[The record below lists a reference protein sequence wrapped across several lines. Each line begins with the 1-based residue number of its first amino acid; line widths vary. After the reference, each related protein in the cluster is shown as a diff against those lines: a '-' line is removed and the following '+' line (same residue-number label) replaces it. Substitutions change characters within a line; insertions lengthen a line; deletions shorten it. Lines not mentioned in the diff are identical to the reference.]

1 MAHPL
6 QFTPSHQRRKREKK
20 KKSRIR
26 QEWVA
31 SDRRWTMGG
40 WLQLGVAM
48 CCRGAWVVVG
58 ARGQPWVAGRV
69 RSSWVVGQTGLSSTL
84 PPLHQA
90 VDYRNKTQKSPASP
104 PHVLPLDQA
113 HFSPFVV
120 TNNGG
125 IDWISGFYFSGFLGF
140 IFLRF
145 LGFNFLV
152 FGFYFSGF
160 LGFIFWV
167 DWVGLNVMVVGLC
180 CFSPKSL
187 WDFLNFFS
195 GEVR

>member
-6 QFTPSHQRRKREKK
+6 QFTPSHQRRKREREKK
-20 KKSRIR
+20 KKKKPRIR
-26 QEWVA
+26 SKWVA

-48 CCRGAWVVVG
+48 CRRGAWVAVD
-58 ARGQPWVAGRV
+58 ARGQSWLAGQV
-69 RSSWVVGQTGLSSTL
+69 RSSWIVGQIGLSSTL
-84 PPLHQA
+84 LPLHQA
-90 VDYRNKTQKSPASP
+90 VDYTNETQKSLASP
-104 PHVLPLDQA
+104 PHALPLDQA

-120 TNNGG
+120 TKNGG
-125 IDWISGFYFSGFLGF
+125 IDWISGFYLSGFLDF

-160 LGFIFWV
+160 LGFILWV
-167 DWVGLNVMVVGLC
+167 DWVGLNVMVVGL
-180 CFSPKSL
+180 
-187 WDFLNFFS
+187 WQS
-195 GEVR
+195 GGGWVVLFQP

>member
-1 MAHPL
+1 
-6 QFTPSHQRRKREKK
+6 
-20 KKSRIR
+20 
-26 QEWVA
+26 
-31 SDRRWTMGG
+31 MG
-40 WLQLGVAM
+40 QI
-48 CCRGAWVVVG
+48 
-58 ARGQPWVAGRV
+58 
-69 RSSWVVGQTGLSSTL
+69 GLSSTL
-84 PPLHQA
+84 LPLHQA
-90 VDYRNKTQKSPASP
+90 VDYTNETQKSLASP

-167 DWVGLNVMVVGLC
+167 DWVGLNVMVVGL
-180 CFSPKSL
+180 
-187 WDFLNFFS
+187 W
-195 GEVR
+195 